1 MEKNDLIT
9 HLSIVTVA
17 FLITALPY
25 IYITGNITDNLKIYF
40 WGTVFIIILT
50 LFYYKFGFGQKN
62 LQNNATVEQ
71 SLFESFKQWALKRG
85 VLFCLFQTPT
95 LAIFVGYF
103 FRLTNYPTAM
113 FAVLIAFVILPVWII
128 YRKRVSKDPGEPV
141 HYLQEYVLYSLLL
154 APAFSIVRIP
164 PHFIYG
170 TVFWQPWSDFGSKY
184 SGLAVTTF
192 GAFWAGAL
200 INFLHGIVLV
210 LGYYILFKR
219 HSLIN
224 ALLFICLYFSSLYSF
239 GFPFALV
246 GLNTGLIW
254 HAIVWWAHF
263 NMALIAWAMPKF
275 WNKLWPR
282 FNFPTKVSVAYLILV
297 ILLFPYFFAFY
308 RANTWQIPKQH
319 QIDQTLFDKNLI
331 SLKSGPFL
339 IDANSN
345 EAFYKFYLQ
354 FGPRTYKTYFNSSK
368 AIDAA
373 PIQVQGRLKYQD
385 QIIAW
390 CQAYLEKLETPNQI
404 WPPEKFPQILKQMN
418 YSQIP
423 VNCVGPVSAAEN
435 MTVNSI
441 VDLEYVAKV
450 NLIGDLDQMEKDFT
464 NAEQKPLLI
473 Q

>member
-1 MEKNDLIT
+1 MEKSDLIT
-9 HLSIVTVA
+9 HIAIAITA
-17 FLITALPY
+17 FLTTAVPY
-25 IYITGNITDNLKIYF
+25 IYINKNITDNLKIFF
-40 WGTVFIIILT
+40 WGTVFIILLA
-50 LFYYKFGFGQKN
+50 LFYYKFGFGQTN
-62 LQNNATVEQ
+62 RQNEETLKQ
-71 SLFESFKQWALKRG
+71 SFFESIKQWVLKRG

-128 YRKRVSKDPGEPV
+128 YRKRVSKDPDEPV
-141 HYLQEYVLYSLLL
+141 HRLPEYVLYSLLL

-170 TVFWQPWSDFGSKY
+170 TVFWQPWSDFGSQY
-184 SGLAVTTF
+184 SGLAATSF

-224 ALLFICLYFSSLYSF
+224 ALLFICFYFSSFYSF
-239 GFPFALV
+239 SFPFALV
-246 GLNTGLIW
+246 GLTTGLIW
-254 HAIVWWAHF
+254 HAVVWWAHF
-263 NMALIAWAMPKF
+263 NMALIAWVMPKF

-282 FNFPTKVSVAYLILV
+282 FNFPIKISVVFLILI
-297 ILLFPYFFAFY
+297 ILFFPYFFAYY
-308 RANTWQIPKQH
+308 RAITWQIPKQH
-319 QIDQTLFDKNLI
+319 KIDQALFDKNLV

-339 IDANSN
+339 TEVNSE

-354 FGPRTYKTYFNSSK
+354 FGPRTYKTYFNASK

-373 PIQVQGRLKYQD
+373 LIQVQGRLRYQN

-390 CQAYLEKLETPNQI
+390 CKAYLEKLETPNTI
-404 WPPEKFPQILKQMN
+404 WPPEKFPLILKQMD
-418 YSQIP
+418 YSEIP
-423 VNCVGPVSAAEN
+423 VNCVGPVSSI
-435 MTVNSI
+435 VNIPVQSL
-441 VDLEYVAKV
+441 VDLEYEA
-450 NLIGDLDQMEKDFT
+450 NINIIGDLDQMEKDFRVT
-464 NAEQKPLLI
+464 EQKPLLI